1 MTMMEVSRLI
11 MGLRD
16 KGWSEKEINDF
27 IIWIG
32 NGEPEY
38 KPPEPEHKPHDFDY
52 KEQYDQMQRA
62 AKAFGK
68 IVGIFNEEDI

>member
-1 MTMMEVSRLI
+1 MTMMEISRLI

-32 NGEPEY
+32 NGEQEY
-38 KPPEPEHKPHDFDY
+38 KRPETEAKTHEFDY
-52 KEQYDQMQRA
+52 KAQYDQMQRA

-68 IVGIFNEEDI
+68 IVGIFNEENI